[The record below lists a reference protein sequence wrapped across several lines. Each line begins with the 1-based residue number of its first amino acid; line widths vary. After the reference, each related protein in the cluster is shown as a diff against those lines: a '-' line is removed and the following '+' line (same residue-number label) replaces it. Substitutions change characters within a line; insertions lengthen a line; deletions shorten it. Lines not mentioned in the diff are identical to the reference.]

1 MKTSREEVMSIYVG
15 ARRLAQMAATLVV
28 IAAVIPGR
36 AAAQVA
42 SGGSTTINSTSTG
55 YLGILQLKC
64 DCTLRLDREDR
75 FRSFNFRTD
84 PVVVAIEAGSP
95 ADGVLRQGDYITHI
109 DGLGLRS
116 TEGAER
122 FSRIR
127 PGQTVDLT
135 ISRNGTR
142 SNKRITATPLDW
154 SDRRVLGT
162 LAPSVDGY
170 AAEWLVLAPDAPE
183 TPVVAGQP
191 PTPARPA
198 RPGVAPRV
206 WTEPPT
212 PRTPSSPR
220 AAVAPSARPGF
231 PSQAVRVWSTVPDA
245 ASAPSGWFGFS
256 FRCSNC
262 GWARRGDED
271 LAVWESDEYPEL
283 SMVASGGPAA
293 RAGLQ
298 AGDRLTHI
306 DGYSIT
312 SEQGSKR
319 LGAVKPGDKVRLTVS
334 RDGKPLTRELTLGRR
349 PEVRAAAMVAG
360 ARPTTAPR
368 PGARRELRYTGK
380 IEDVAVEVWSSAPST
395 VERVG
400 DIMVITVGGTVIRLK
415 ADPKK

>member
-1 MKTSREEVMSIYVG
+1 MNMYMSAG
-15 ARRLAQMAATLVV
+15 RLAQLAATFVV

-36 AAAQVA
+36 ASPQVA
-42 SGGSTTINSTSTG
+42 SGGNTTINSMSTG

-64 DCTLRLDREDR
+64 DCTLRLDRNDR

-95 ADGVLRQGDYITHI
+95 ADGLLRQGDYITHI
-109 DGLGLRS
+109 DGLGLR
-116 TEGAER
+116 TADGAER
-122 FSRIR
+122 FSQIR
-127 PGQTVDLT
+127 PGQSVDLT
-135 ISRNGTR
+135 IWRNGTR

-162 LAPSVDGY
+162 LAPSVDAY
-170 AAEWLVLAPDAPE
+170 AAQWQLLAPDAPGA
-183 TPVVAGQP
+183 PAIAGTP
-191 PTPARPA
+191 PTPAQPAHPGVAPGVWGEAPTPRSPSSPRAVVAPPA
-198 RPGVAPRV
+198 RPGV
-206 WTEPPT
+206 
-212 PRTPSSPR
+212 SSR
-220 AAVAPSARPGF
+220 
-231 PSQAVRVWSTVPDA
+231 AVRVWSTVPDA

-262 GWARRGDED
+262 GWARSGDDE

-312 SEQGSKR
+312 SSQGSKR
-319 LGAVKPGDKVRLTVS
+319 LGAVTPGQKVRLTVS

-349 PEVRAAAMVAG
+349 PEIRAAAMVAG
-360 ARPTTAPR
+360 ARPSTTPR
-368 PGARRELRYTGK
+368 PGVRRELRYTGK
-380 IEDVAVEVWSSAPST
+380 IDDVSVEVFSGAPST

-400 DIMVITVGGTVIRLK
+400 DTMVITVGGTVIRLK
-415 ADPKK
+415 ADPKR